1 MIAAGHTALSLQD
14 LRSLHAGADI
24 AISSP
29 NPAAVG
35 GPGVP
40 SAAFPGELSP
50 NVAGVPAA
58 PLAPGPPGART
69 VPVGPLPGP
78 ATDIPGY
85 APPPNALVGPIP
97 PPGPGPQVPP
107 VGGLAPVDQGGG
119 A

>member
-1 MIAAGHTALSLQD
+1 MAEKSL
-14 LRSLHAGADI
+14 RI

-29 NPAAVG
+29 NPAAVP

-40 SAAFPGELSP
+40 SAAYPGELSP

-78 ATDIPGY
+78 AGDVPGI
-85 APPPNALVGPIP
+85 APLPPAFVGPIP

-107 VGGLAPVDQGGG
+107 VGNLAPVDQGGG